1 MPKFIYTALAKGGK
15 TIKGSAEASSKEA
28 VIAAL
33 KRQNLHPV
41 LVKKKNKINLNISA
55 RGKSVKLK
63 DLVVFTRQLSTMI
76 SAGVPLNRALTTL
89 KEQTND
95 KYFESV
101 IEGVAKDVES
111 GMPMADAFA
120 KYPNVFSDI
129 YVNMVRAGEAG
140 GILDKILKRLST
152 QVEKEASMKKKNKKC
167 NDVPDSNWYCH
178 NSCLFGIMIFIM
190 PKITKIINDLTPDA
204 SLPVY
209 SQIMMGIS
217 DFTRQYAYLIIP
229 AIFIILFAIYKYI
242 HTPSGKIKYHL
253 LLLKIP
259 ILKNVVI
266 KMAIARFARTF
277 ASLMSA
283 GVGVLEALDVTGG
296 SIGNKIIEQELKDA
310 AKEVKNGKQLSEPL
324 SHSKYFPPIVAQMLA
339 IGEESGQIDT
349 VLLKV
354 ADFYEEEV
362 DTLIDGMSSLIEPL
376 MIIVLGSIVG
386 IIAASVMGPISSLS
400 KNIGI

>member
-1 MPKFIYTALAKGGK
+1 MPKFTYTALAKDGK
-15 TIKGSAEASSKEA
+15 TIKGSAEASSRDA
-28 VIAAL
+28 VIESL
-33 KRQNLHPV
+33 KRQNLHPL
-41 LVKKKNKINLNISA
+41 LVKKTNGISLRFNI

-95 KYFESV
+95 KNFESI
-101 IEGVAKDVES
+101 IEGVSRDVES

-129 YVNMVRAGEAG
+129 YVNMVKAGEAG

-152 QVEKEASMKKKNKKC
+152 QVEKEASMKKKIKSAMMYPL
-167 NDVPDSNWYCH
+167 VVGAVTVIAF
-178 NSCLFGIMIFIM
+178 FGIMIFVM

-204 SLPVY
+204 SLPIY
-209 SQIMMGIS
+209 SQIMMSIS
-217 DFTRQYAYLIIP
+217 DFTKQYAYLIIP
-229 AIFIILFAIYKYI
+229 AILIGLFLIYRYI
-242 HTPSGKIKYHL
+242 RTPKGKVKYHL

-259 ILKNVVI
+259 VLKNVVI

-277 ASLMSA
+277 ASLMTA
-283 GVGVLEALDVTGG
+283 GVGVLRALDVTGG

-324 SHSKYFPPIVAQMLA
+324 SHSQYFPPIVAQMLA
-339 IGEESGQIDT
+339 IGEESGQTDT